1 MVSNLVRRSINVLVS
16 RQTNIFTA
24 ASFIILTT
32 IFSQILGI
40 LKYRLLVALFG
51 ASSDLGVFFAA
62 FRIPDFVFQVVIAG
76 ALSTSFIPIF
86 TEYLTRGKKQQA
98 FEFTSALIS
107 IGLIF
112 FVFVSAVIIV
122 FSYQLS
128 SLVAPGFSQEELLL
142 MSRLMIII
150 QLSQVFFILGTVF
163 TATLQSFQHFVIPG
177 LASAFYNLGII
188 LGLVIFS
195 SFFGLGIY
203 GATIGVLLG
212 SILFCLVQL
221 PALGMT
227 GFGFAPLFS
236 INAGIIKL
244 TRLMIPRSLTL
255 MIGQIAATANVFF
268 ASFIS
273 ARSLVI
279 FDLAQTLAMAPV
291 LLFGQSIAQA
301 SFPSL
306 SLKYKNKEEFAAI
319 LVSSFNQIIYLTLPI
334 SAILIVLR
342 IPIVRL
348 FFGAGKFDWE
358 ATVDTGLTLA
368 YFAISLTANALIPL
382 LSRAFYAHKD
392 SRTPLIVTL
401 FSVALNIIT
410 SYILIL
416 IYHLPIYYLGLS
428 FSVSSIV
435 GVVILIALLDRK
447 IMLPKRDVI
456 ISFSKILIS
465 SAVMG
470 AALYIPIKLL
480 DQLVF
485 DTSRT
490 INLLALT
497 GIASFF
503 GFSSYLFF
511 TWLLDIKEASYV
523 IAVLKKFKN
532 RNLILKQ
539 VGELLDGSKLNP

>member
-1 MVSNLVRRSINVLVS
+1 MVTNIVKRSIGALVS

-76 ALSTSFIPIF
+76 ALSASFIPIF
-86 TEYLTRGKKQQA
+86 TDYLARGKKQQA

-112 FVFVSAVIIV
+112 FVFVSAVIVV
-122 FSYQLS
+122 FAYPLA
-128 SLVAPGFSQEELLL
+128 SLVAPGFSKDELIL

-177 LASAFYNLGII
+177 LATAFYNFGII
-188 LGLVIFS
+188 LGLAIFS
-195 SFFGLGIY
+195 TFFGLGIY
-203 GATIGVLLG
+203 GATVGVLVG
-212 SILFCLVQL
+212 SIFFCLVQL
-221 PALGMT
+221 PALGVT
-227 GFGFAPLFS
+227 GFRYSAIFS
-236 INAGIIKL
+236 INSGILRLAG
-244 TRLMIPRSLTL
+244 LMIPRSITL
-255 MIGQIAATANVFF
+255 VIGQIAATSNVIF

-291 LLFGQSIAQA
+291 LLLGQSIAQA
-301 SFPSL
+301 SFPAL
-306 SLKYKNKEEFAAI
+306 SLKSDNKEEFSSI
-319 LVSSFNQIIYLTLPI
+319 FTSSFNQIIYLTLPI
-334 SAILIVLR
+334 AALLVVLR

-348 FFGAGKFDWE
+348 FFGASKFDWE

-368 YFAISLTANALIPL
+368 FFAVSLTANALIPL

-392 SRTPLIVTL
+392 SRTPLIITTI
-401 FSVALNIIT
+401 SVALNILM
-410 SYILIL
+410 SYVLIL
-416 IYHLPIYYLGLS
+416 VYNMPIYYLGFS
-428 FSVSSIV
+428 FSISSIFSV
-435 GVVILIALLDRK
+435 AAMTILLDRK
-447 IMLPKRDVI
+447 VELPKSQIVT
-456 ISFSKILIS
+456 SSLKILIS
-465 SAVMG
+465 SVVMG
-470 AALYIPIKLL
+470 AALYVPIKLL

-485 DTSRT
+485 DTTRT
-490 INLLALT
+490 INLLMLT
-497 GIASFF
+497 GIASSL
-503 GFSSYLFF
+503 GFASYVFF
-511 TWLLDIKEASYV
+511 TWLFDIKEATYV

-539 VGELLDGSKLNP
+539 VGELVDGSRLNP